1 MKEASEFFD
10 LIKNLLVCA
19 WLLAT
24 LCSTCRQ
31 EQANDKLQAEI
42 SALRNVSD
50 DMYEAVYRTTEN
62 AE

>member
-1 MKEASEFFD
+1 MNEYLD

-19 WLLAT
+19 CLLAT

-31 EQANDKLQAEI
+31 ELANDKLQAEI

-50 DMYEAVYRTTEN
+50 DVREAVYRTEDD
-62 AE
+62 E

>member
-1 MKEASEFFD
+1 MNEYLD

-19 WLLAT
+19 CLLAT

-50 DMYEAVYRTTEN
+50 DMYEAVYQTED
-62 AE
+62 AENE